1 MLYWNSE
8 RHINSIELLN
18 HITEQMHDPVLVI
31 NDNGWIIGANAAVM
45 RLTSWSIKEITE
57 SKFDASKNSC
67 FFDWKNSGKCCR
79 QNLEMFLQ
87 QKDGVSLRL
96 HVNAVF
102 TYLSQWKVA
111 VAVLRQFP
119 QQQEEYIQNL
129 LTKYIIR
136 AQEDE
141 RKRVSRELHDEL
153 GQNLYSVLIGLQVL
167 AKEASSSSQI
177 QDLQQMVARS
187 LDMLKNIAVELR
199 PSTLD
204 DLGLAAAIRSFM
216 KRFEQTYGIEG
227 QLTIN
232 GVQRRY
238 EPEIETA
245 LYRICQEAM
254 INAAKYAK
262 VAEVHISLQDFQDHV
277 NLIVEDKGIGFDICK
292 LEDQGT
298 SLGLYGMKERA
309 QLIGGRVDIVSQVNY
324 GTSVRASIPIDEKGG
339 FAMPIK
345 ILIGDDHAIVRS
357 GLTMLINSHD
367 DMEVVG
373 TAAEGRETFDMAMK
387 LKPDIILL
395 DLSMPPG
402 ENGLSA
408 TIRIKDAMPE
418 IKILILT
425 MHDDEEY
432 IFKILQAGA
441 SGYILKSALDNDLM
455 NAIRTIYQGNAY
467 LCPGITKTLIHEFVQ
482 KPSHGSK
489 DATALTVREQNF
501 LSLMALGY
509 SNKEIAEELSVSV
522 KTVESYR
529 AKIMDKLN
537 LKTRHELVRYA
548 FKKGLMDLE

>member
-339 FAMPIK
+339 I
-345 ILIGDDHAIVRS
+345 
-357 GLTMLINSHD
+357 
-367 DMEVVG
+367 
-373 TAAEGRETFDMAMK
+373 
-387 LKPDIILL
+387 
-395 DLSMPPG
+395 
-402 ENGLSA
+402 
-408 TIRIKDAMPE
+408 
-418 IKILILT
+418 
-425 MHDDEEY
+425 
-432 IFKILQAGA
+432 
-441 SGYILKSALDNDLM
+441 
-455 NAIRTIYQGNAY
+455 
-467 LCPGITKTLIHEFVQ
+467 
-482 KPSHGSK
+482 
-489 DATALTVREQNF
+489 
-501 LSLMALGY
+501 
-509 SNKEIAEELSVSV
+509 
-522 KTVESYR
+522 
-529 AKIMDKLN
+529 
-537 LKTRHELVRYA
+537 RYA
-548 FKKGLMDLE
+548 HQNPHWR

>member
-1 MLYWNSE
+1 
-8 RHINSIELLN
+8 
-18 HITEQMHDPVLVI
+18 
-31 NDNGWIIGANAAVM
+31 
-45 RLTSWSIKEITE
+45 
-57 SKFDASKNSC
+57 
-67 FFDWKNSGKCCR
+67 
-79 QNLEMFLQ
+79 
-87 QKDGVSLRL
+87 
-96 HVNAVF
+96 
-102 TYLSQWKVA
+102 
-111 VAVLRQFP
+111 
-119 QQQEEYIQNL
+119 
-129 LTKYIIR
+129 
-136 AQEDE
+136 
-141 RKRVSRELHDEL
+141 
-153 GQNLYSVLIGLQVL
+153 
-167 AKEASSSSQI
+167 
-177 QDLQQMVARS
+177 
-187 LDMLKNIAVELR
+187 
-199 PSTLD
+199 
-204 DLGLAAAIRSFM
+204 
-216 KRFEQTYGIEG
+216 
-227 QLTIN
+227 
-232 GVQRRY
+232 
-238 EPEIETA
+238 
-245 LYRICQEAM
+245 
-254 INAAKYAK
+254 
-262 VAEVHISLQDFQDHV
+262 
-277 NLIVEDKGIGFDICK
+277 
-292 LEDQGT
+292 
-298 SLGLYGMKERA
+298 
-309 QLIGGRVDIVSQVNY
+309 
-324 GTSVRASIPIDEKGG
+324 
-339 FAMPIK
+339 MPIK